1 MVKMKILGQ
10 ASTSLLWEKDM
21 DTQWALKLMLAALM
35 DLNIKITQDQA
46 NISKITT
53 QKQSATPLASKQD
66 QF

>member
-1 MVKMKILGQ
+1 
-10 ASTSLLWEKDM
+10 
-21 DTQWALKLMLAALM
+21 MLAALM